1 MSEGPLRAFVA
12 VLLPDSL
19 RALLAA
25 KGRELRADTTGV
37 KWVEPENLHIT
48 LLFLGEVEQR
58 ETLDICRT
66 AQKAVATLPAFVM
79 SIEGAGAF
87 PNPRRPRTL
96 WVGVGAGS
104 EEVGTLHDA
113 IEAPLLEMG
122 SYRRETRAYVPHV
135 TLGRVTGERSDD
147 DELAKLLATH
157 KTWSAGEV
165 TVREVQVMRSEL
177 ASDGPTYTVL
187 GRAKLLSK

>member
-1 MSEGPLRAFVA
+1 MARVRTFLAIDLGEDIRDRLVSLQEQLTKVA
-12 VLLPDSL
+12 P
-19 RALLAA
+19 
-25 KGRELRADTTGV
+25 EV

-58 ETLDICRT
+58 ETQDICRA
-66 AQKAVATLPAFVM
+66 AQKAVANLPAFAM
-79 SIEGAGAF
+79 SIKGAGAF
-87 PNPRRPRTL
+87 PNMRRPRTL
-96 WVGVGAGS
+96 WVGVGVGS
-104 EEVGTLHDA
+104 PEVGALHDA
-113 IEAPLLEMG
+113 IEAPLLDMG

-157 KTWSAGEV
+157 KTWSAGET

-177 ASDGPTYTVL
+177 ASAGPTYAVL
-187 GRAKLLSK
+187 GRAKLSV

>member
-1 MSEGPLRAFVA
+1 MARVRTFLAIDVGEDIRDQLVFLQEQFAKVA
-12 VLLPDSL
+12 PD
-19 RALLAA
+19 
-25 KGRELRADTTGV
+25 V

-48 LLFLGEVEQR
+48 LLFLGEVQQR
-58 ETLDICRT
+58 ETLDICRA
-66 AQKAVATLPAFVM
+66 AQKAVADMPEFTM

-96 WVGVGAGS
+96 WVGVGEGA
-104 EEVGTLHDA
+104 EVVGALHDA
-113 IEAPLLEMG
+113 IEAPLLDMG

-135 TLGRVTGERSDD
+135 TLGRVTGERVDD
-147 DELAKLLATH
+147 DELAKLLASH

-177 ASDGPTYTVL
+177 ASEGPTYTVL
-187 GRAKLLSK
+187 GRARLSS